1 MKSLILSWYCL
12 CCFCTFSRKVNEKQ
26 PSFLI
31 LYLSQHLPNFFNFLQ
46 SMLNFMND
54 PTGEM
59 PWEEEE
65 GTEDVR
71 HVHTSSVSCVV

>member
-1 MKSLILSWYCL
+1 
-12 CCFCTFSRKVNEKQ
+12 
-26 PSFLI
+26 
-31 LYLSQHLPNFFNFLQ
+31 
-46 SMLNFMND
+46 MLNFMND

-71 HVHTSSVSCVV
+71 HVHTSSVSYVVILGVTDTWC

>member
-1 MKSLILSWYCL
+1 
-12 CCFCTFSRKVNEKQ
+12 
-26 PSFLI
+26 
-31 LYLSQHLPNFFNFLQ
+31 
-46 SMLNFMND
+46 MND

-71 HVHTSSVSCVV
+71 HVHTSGVSCVVWKLLKIFRVTDTWC

>member
-1 MKSLILSWYCL
+1 
-12 CCFCTFSRKVNEKQ
+12 
-26 PSFLI
+26 
-31 LYLSQHLPNFFNFLQ
+31 
-46 SMLNFMND
+46 MLNFMND

-71 HVHTSSVSCVV
+71 HVHTTSVSCVV

>member
-1 MKSLILSWYCL
+1 
-12 CCFCTFSRKVNEKQ
+12 
-26 PSFLI
+26 
-31 LYLSQHLPNFFNFLQ
+31 
-46 SMLNFMND
+46 MLNFLND

-71 HVHTSSVSCVV
+71 HINTNKVGIKRPSFVISYVYF

>member
-1 MKSLILSWYCL
+1 
-12 CCFCTFSRKVNEKQ
+12 
-26 PSFLI
+26 
-31 LYLSQHLPNFFNFLQ
+31 
-46 SMLNFMND
+46 MND

-59 PWEEEE
+59 PWEEE

>member
-1 MKSLILSWYCL
+1 MI
-12 CCFCTFSRKVNEKQ
+12 
-26 PSFLI
+26 
-31 LYLSQHLPNFFNFLQ
+31 NFL
-46 SMLNFMND
+46 ND

-71 HVHTSSVSCVV
+71 HIHTNQVGITQLGVTIDKILTTAI